1 MGRSHHPL
9 VPVPFEIR
17 VVAGPQPV
25 GVIAIGERA
34 LIGRS
39 AACGVRL
46 SDPAV
51 EAHHACLVTD
61 GRDVVVTQ
69 LAGRLPI
76 IVDGVAIDLC
86 GARVEHWLEVGD
98 TRLAL
103 DAVEPGRSTA
113 GTIGVDAS
121 TGNPFTVAVT
131 DGATVGV
138 VVDDTCSAH
147 GAMAAA
153 VLDAIGGVA
162 VVAPAG
168 SPTLDTCSVLV
179 ELGARWR
186 ARVTLDRDR
195 PLDIARVHLCQP
207 STGRSSVCR

>member
-1 MGRSHHPL
+1 
-9 VPVPFEIR
+9 VPVPVGIH

-25 GVIAIGERA
+25 GVFVVGERA
-34 LIGRS
+34 IIGRS

-51 EAHHACLVTD
+51 EAHHACVATD

-69 LAGRLPI
+69 LAGRLPM
-76 IVDGVAIDLC
+76 IVDGVAIDRC
-86 GARVEHWLEVGD
+86 GARVQHWFEVGD

-103 DAVEPGRSTA
+103 DVEVPGPVVA

-121 TGNPFTVAVT
+121 TGQPFIVPVR
-131 DGATVGV
+131 GGGTVGV
-138 VVDDTCSAH
+138 VVDDGCHAH
-147 GAMAAA
+147 TAMAAA
-153 VLDAIGGVA
+153 VLGAIDGVA

-168 SPTLDTCSVLV
+168 SPALDDCSVLV

-186 ARVTLDRDR
+186 ARVTLDRSR
-195 PLDIARVHLCQP
+195 PLEIARVHLCQP